1 MLTRGLAEE
10 FAPDIR
16 INCVAPVA
24 SETRFFERATGLDK
38 MTDEIESRHRRGHPH
53 GRMSDPIDV
62 ANAVMYLASDE
73 AGFLTGVCLDVDG
86 GPQHQLAP
94 DSPFGATCSVGSRR

>member
-24 SETRFFERATGLDK
+24 SETRFFERAVGLDK
-38 MTDEIESRHRRGHPH
+38 MTDEMRGTVIEGIPM
-53 GRMSDPIDV
+53 GRMSDPVDV
-62 ANAVMYLASDE
+62 ANAVMFLASDE
-73 AGFLTGVCLDVDG
+73 ASFLTGVCLDVDG
-86 GPQHQLAP
+86 GR
-94 DSPFGATCSVGSRR
+94 SIS